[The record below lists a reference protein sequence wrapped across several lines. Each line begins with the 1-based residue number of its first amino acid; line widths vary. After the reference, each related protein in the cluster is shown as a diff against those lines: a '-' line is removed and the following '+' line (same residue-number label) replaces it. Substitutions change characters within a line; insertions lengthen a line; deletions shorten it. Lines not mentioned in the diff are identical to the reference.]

1 MLINNPVDTEYAEL
15 STQAIYIFKEEEVY
29 DLISRIA
36 AIYLWDQIQ
45 QQLLR
50 AVKGKISHELYLDEI
65 VWTFK

>member
-1 MLINNPVDTEYAEL
+1 MLINIPVDPEYAEL

-50 AVKGKISHELYLDEI
+50 AVKGKNIPRIILDEI
-65 VWTFK
+65 FWTFK